1 MTGTTHASSV
11 AFNNHHDG
19 NNVQSI
25 HATAVP
31 VTPQQQQL
39 SFQFNPME
47 QANHLKRKKHLQI
60 DDNVNSSLEE
70 DSNCNDNCSSPLGHS
85 AVTMTMMNISNGL
98 DVQDEPAPKKVKLH
112 SNLNHLVDSALGEM
126 MQDETIN
133 GSFDHD
139 MNHLEKG
146 LPSHSFKD
154 STMSLKPS
162 ALDIEQA
169 ASAAIIP
176 SINSSH
182 DITDLNC
189 ATTSGQLVQASP
201 SWEMLPHGILIF
213 VMSYLSQPMLIH
225 AMFGVCKRWYQI
237 AKHSVLWKRI
247 DFNNGHFKI
256 KNMGDVIG
264 FLDDLTSFKLLDMR
278 KAYALGSTML
288 MESLGRLGQKEVI
301 YNIQQYEFGLS
312 LQKQEQLGIFKNGGV
327 LLPPSQSHSIRML
340 HPFGEIILPSSCKQL
355 LAVNFQKL
363 FEVYPSLTKLVLPM
377 CSSVSASEN
386 GSIHTLAHVQGDR
399 VQFNQDDV
407 EQSITDSA
415 LLQIAQF
422 PHLQSLRISTHHKLS
437 DQGIHDFSQ
446 RVLNLEAIEMDY
458 CFGLT
463 QQSVKSLLKNCK
475 NIRSISALSTSNIVF
490 HEQDLIELGQ
500 YGANLR
506 ELKLDVANISFN
518 ALSSFIRGCHRLESL
533 FLRGL
538 DGVTQKTFDMIFSEL
553 RYLRQ
558 LSIVCENPA
567 RVSTN
572 KVYSCSI
579 NSSSLEKFHFSGS
592 EILHLT
598 FESCYNLKKVCI
610 DQCKNLSGLQMI
622 QSQQVNEL
630 KLKSSNIAH
639 VNLSQLIT
647 SLPNLRDLELFDC
660 QTGAD
665 NKTLSISSNIM
676 KKIIVLMCNDL
687 MNLEVFCSKLHSM
700 SVDLCAN
707 IEKLILK
714 CPRMENLQMFALPQP
729 EATKLKHLFVESDYL
744 TSLNLQKIISLEQIA
759 TKCKSLDSLNMANL
773 HQLKR
778 LELGPCPKLEKLAVG
793 SVFLPFDERLVGNI
807 INKCPN
813 ISMLSIS
820 NNVSLNDYALSLLC
834 NSLSNL
840 QALVISNCNRISNT
854 NIYSNVLK
862 GVQIS
867 DCNMLKSLNIKSEK
881 LNKLFIR
888 NCPSVDDSSFN
899 NISVNSPNIRFVEVV
914 NCNMLNKPVFM
925 LPNLI
930 DLNIRECSQLEMPS
944 VMSQN
949 LKKLLVVS
957 CKKFKSF
964 SLMGNTSGNCSTEIL
979 FSDCPSL
986 NEAMI
991 SKELSQSSDYIQT
1004 IVFDKCNSLV
1014 APKLTSGLNSN
1025 LKHIRFSECTNLTSP
1040 WICASDKL
1048 STLSFQKCDKMRL
1061 EKVGTHFSG
1070 QDVENLEISEC
1081 KGVAKLTCD
1090 LHVKNLNVVNCTNL
1104 TTLTLSSAIQS
1115 ALISQCPTLT
1125 SVHFP
1130 AESSVS
1136 EITVKECDQLSSIQV
1151 VGQNQSLK
1159 KMRFSKCARL
1169 SDMCLASMLSKCSGL
1184 DKVRLSSCGLSRPF
1198 ISHARLETLQIS
1210 RCQYLERMTLKCHQ
1224 LATLKLCDCHAL
1236 TSVNFAETSP
1246 ELKNVT
1252 LHGLSV
1258 SASDKELLMKHS
1270 SSSVVSRRK

>member
-1 MTGTTHASSV
+1 MDPLNA
-11 AFNNHHDG
+11 
-19 NNVQSI
+19 
-25 HATAVP
+25 
-31 VTPQQQQL
+31 
-39 SFQFNPME
+39 
-47 QANHLKRKKHLQI
+47 LKRKKYLEHEA
-60 DDNVNSSLEE
+60 NEKTPSSTEE
-70 DSNCNDNCSSPLGHS
+70 DECNGH
-85 AVTMTMMNISNGL
+85 VDDEYR
-98 DVQDEPAPKKVKLH
+98 DVHNDEHCQHEPVPKKVKLH
-112 SNLNHLVDSALGEM
+112 SNLNHFVDSALGEM
-126 MQDETIN
+126 MQDETIDV
-133 GSFDHD
+133 SFKHD
-139 MNHLEKG
+139 MMYEDLSNNDRTLLEQGRRTNISTSTTATTETTGSMALKL
-146 LPSHSFKD
+146 LPVS
-154 STMSLKPS
+154 
-162 ALDIEQA
+162 IEQQP
-169 ASAAIIP
+169 AIIP
-176 SINSSH
+176 SIISGH
-182 DITDLNC
+182 DDIMDLNC
-189 ATTSGQLVQASP
+189 AVVARGSSHVLSNKANP

-264 FLDDLTSFKLLDMR
+264 FLDDLTSFKILDMR

-301 YNIQQYEFGLS
+301 YNIQQYEFGQS
-312 LQKQEQLGIFKNGGV
+312 LQKQEQLGIYKNGGV
-327 LLPPSQSHSIRML
+327 LLPPSQSLKPIRML

-355 LAVNFQKL
+355 LTVNFQKL
-363 FEVYPSLTKLVLPM
+363 LEVYPSLSKLVLPM
-377 CSSVSASEN
+377 CSSVSTASQVQN
-386 GSIHTLAHVQGDR
+386 GTINTLAQSGGR
-399 VQFNQDDV
+399 VQFSQDDI
-407 EQSITDSA
+407 EQSISDSA

-422 PHLQSLRISTHHKLS
+422 PHLQSLRISTHHKLT

-446 RVLNLEAIEMDY
+446 RALNLESIEMDY

-463 QQSVKSLLKNCK
+463 QQSVKSLVRNCK

-490 HEQDLIELGQ
+490 HEKDLIELGQ
-500 YGANLR
+500 YGENLR

-518 ALSSFIRGCHRLESL
+518 ALSTFIRGCHRLEFL
-533 FLRGL
+533 YLRGL
-538 DGVTQKTFDMIFSEL
+538 DCVTQKTFDMIFSEL
-553 RYLRQ
+553 RYLRE
-558 LSIVCENPA
+558 LSIICENPT

-579 NSSSLEKFHFSGS
+579 NSSSLEKFHFTGS
-592 EILHLT
+592 EILQLT
-598 FESCYNLKKVCI
+598 FESCYNLKHLCI

-622 QSQQVNEL
+622 QSQQINEL

-660 QTGAD
+660 QTGTD
-665 NKTLSISSNIM
+665 NKTLSISSDVM

-687 MNLEVFCSKLHSM
+687 INLEVFCSKLHSM

-714 CPRMENLQMFALPQP
+714 CPRMENLQMFVLPQP

-793 SVFLPFDERLVGNI
+793 SVFLPFDERLVSNI

-820 NNVSLNDYALSLLC
+820 NNISLNDYVLSLLC

-840 QALVISNCNRISNT
+840 QALVISNCNRIVNA

-867 DCNMLKSLNIKSEK
+867 DCHMMKSLNIKSEK
-881 LNKLFIR
+881 LNKLFVR
-888 NCPSVDDSSFN
+888 NCPNIDDTTFN
-899 NISVNSPNIRFVEVV
+899 NISSNSPNIRFVEVV
-914 NCNMLNKPVFM
+914 NCNMIQKPLFM

-930 DLNIRECSQLEMPS
+930 DLNMRECAQLETPS

-964 SLMGNTSGNCSTEIL
+964 AMMGNNGGNCSTEIL
-979 FSDCPSL
+979 FSDCPNL

-991 SKELSQSSDYIQT
+991 SRELAQSSNFIQT
-1004 IVFDKCNSLV
+1004 VVFDKCNSLV
-1014 APKLTSGLNSN
+1014 APKITRGTNSN
-1025 LKHIRFSECTNLTSP
+1025 LKHIRFSECNNLTSP
-1040 WICASDKL
+1040 LICASNKL

-1061 EKVGTHFSG
+1061 EKISTHFTG
-1070 QDVENLEISEC
+1070 QDIENLEISEC

-1090 LHVKNLNVVNCTNL
+1090 VPTVKNLNVVNCTNL
-1104 TTLTLSSAIQS
+1104 ATVTLSSAIQS
-1115 ALISQCPTLT
+1115 VLISQCPTLA

-1130 AESSVS
+1130 AESCVS
-1136 EITVKECDQLSSIQV
+1136 EMTVKECDQLSSIQV
-1151 VGQNQSLK
+1151 IGQNQSLK
-1159 KMRFSKCARL
+1159 KIRFSKCSRL

-1198 ISHARLETLQIS
+1198 ISHAHLETLQIS

-1224 LATLKLCDCHAL
+1224 LTTLKLCDCHAL
-1236 TSVNFAETSP
+1236 TSVNFSEASP